1 MPENTVLKDL
11 LEAASE
17 AAYQAGKIT
26 LSYFQTAHIEVETKA
41 DDSPVTLADKKA
53 EQFIRQFIQ
62 TRFPYHAML
71 GEEFGEIPG
80 TSPYRWIIDPID
92 GTKSFIHGVPLYGT
106 MIGIEDRRI
115 EDAVAGVV
123 YFPALN
129 ELYSAAKGLGAYCNG
144 RRIQVSSV
152 QKLKDAVVLVT
163 DMTQAY
169 DHPKAECYDA
179 IQRGS
184 KFVRTW
190 GDCYGHMLV
199 AAGRAEIMLDPKMH
213 LWDVAALKP
222 IIEEAGGKFFDWNG
236 TNGLYIDD
244 ALACN
249 AELEHEVVELLDIQN
264 LSDF

>member
-1 MPENTVLKDL
+1 MPEITLLKDL

-26 LSYFQTAHIEVETKA
+26 LGYFQSGHIEVETKA

-53 EQFIRQFIQ
+53 EQFIRQFVQ
-62 TRFPYHAML
+62 KHFPGHAIL
-71 GEEFGEIPG
+71 GEEFGETPG

-92 GTKSFIHGVPLYGT
+92 GTKSFSHGVPLYGT

-115 EDAVAGVV
+115 KDAVAGVV
-123 YFPALN
+123 YFPALK
-129 ELYSAAKGLGAYCNG
+129 ELYSAAKGTGAYCNG
-144 RRIQVSSV
+144 RRIQVSDVSE
-152 QKLKDAVVLVT
+152 LKDAVVLVT
-163 DMTQAY
+163 DMTHAY
-169 DHPKAECYDA
+169 DHPRAECYDA
-179 IQRGS
+179 IQRRS

-199 AAGRAEIMLDPKMH
+199 AAGRTEVMLDPKMH

-236 TNGLYIDD
+236 ANGLYIDD
-244 ALACN
+244 AIACN
-249 AELEHEVVELLDIQN
+249 AELEQEVIELLEIED